1 MPDLV
6 ARSGVP
12 IIFCPERNISGIM
25 VTSWKSTNQW
35 PLTSYC
41 TGSPTLFGMKVQLK
55 TSFSPVPSYG
65 LGLWL
70 NQIFHLHA
78 ASDEEQLPRAHFRHI
93 FNHHIAERVKIKRQK
108 LSKNLDVKQ
117 RPARTAQQKPR

>member
-55 TSFSPVPSYG
+55 TY
-65 LGLWL
+65 
-70 NQIFHLHA
+70 FHRFPIEYFTCMLH
-78 ASDEEQLPRAHFRHI
+78 
-93 FNHHIAERVKIKRQK
+93 
-108 LSKNLDVKQ
+108 
-117 RPARTAQQKPR
+117 RTKSSCQELTSGTYLTITLLKEAK